1 MRKVLMGAA
10 LGMALAAV
18 AACST
23 VGNVVSTV
31 GGAVYADASSAVGT
45 YCQMSPA
52 QRAVAQ
58 LVVAGKVYNT
68 GLCDV
73 VNGDTTLDVQL
84 AQVTQEKAAEV
95 IDAAIAKAVSEGR
108 LTQEQ
113 ADVIQA
119 LRAGTPAVE
128 PTTPAADAATTA
140 STGPTVGGVAIG
152 AEESP
157 VPTTVAEAIQ
167 ATARA

>member
-1 MRKVLMGAA
+1 MRKVLMGAV
-10 LGMALAAV
+10 LGLALAAV
-18 AACST
+18 AACGT
-23 VGNVVSTV
+23 VGHVVSTV
-31 GGAVYADASSAVGT
+31 GGAVYADASSAVSG

-52 QRAVAQ
+52 KRAVAQ

-73 VNGDTTLDVQL
+73 VNGDTTLDGKLQTV
-84 AQVTQEKAAEV
+84 AQEKAAEL
-95 IDAAIAKAVSEGR
+95 IDSAIAKAVADGR

-119 LRAGTPAVE
+119 IRAESAPGVPAAVE
-128 PTTPAADAATTA
+128 
-140 STGPTVGGVAIG
+140 SQGKLAIG

-157 VPTTVAEAIQ
+157 VPVTVAQAIEA
-167 ATARA
+167 TRRA

>member
-1 MRKVLMGAA
+1 MRKVMMGAV
-10 LGMALAAV
+10 LGLALAAV

-23 VGNVVSTV
+23 VDHVVSTV

-45 YCQMSPA
+45 YCKMSPA

-73 VNGDTTLDVQL
+73 VNGDTTLDAQL

-95 IDAAIAKAVSEGR
+95 IDAAIAKAVADGR

-119 LRAGTPAVE
+119 LRAGSPTVPATE
-128 PTTPAADAATTA
+128 PATPAAGTATA
-140 STGPTVGGVAIG
+140 SIGSPAIG
-152 AEESP
+152 AEEAP
-157 VPTTVAEAIQ
+157 VPTTVAQAIL
-167 ATARA
+167 ATTRA

>member
-1 MRKVLMGAA
+1 MRKVLMGAV
-10 LGMALAAV
+10 LGLALAAV
-18 AACST
+18 AACGT
-23 VGNVVSTV
+23 VGHVVSTV
-31 GGAVYADASSAVGT
+31 GGAVYADASSAVSG

-52 QRAVAQ
+52 KRAVAQ

-73 VNGDTTLDVQL
+73 VNGDTTLDGKLQAV
-84 AQVTQEKAAEV
+84 AQEKAAEL
-95 IDAAIAKAVSEGR
+95 IDSAIAKAVADGR

-119 LRAGTPAVE
+119 IRAESAPGVPAAVE
-128 PTTPAADAATTA
+128 
-140 STGPTVGGVAIG
+140 SQGKLAIG

-157 VPTTVAEAIQ
+157 VPATVAQAIEA
-167 ATARA
+167 TRRA